1 VLIEGSHL
9 GEHLLRLPLWKLVR
23 DTWRRPTSDTPNL
36 LNGKILIVT
45 SRIPEESIS
54 TCISSCH
61 PSQEEKKMTRMS
73 YQIPSMRYNDLLLV
87 VIEGKHSTL
96 DLIYVH

>member
-1 VLIEGSHL
+1 M
-9 GEHLLRLPLWKLVR
+9 
-23 DTWRRPTSDTPNL
+23 
-36 LNGKILIVT
+36 

-54 TCISSCH
+54 TCL
-61 PSQEEKKMTRMS
+61 SQVEKKMTRMS

-87 VIEGKHSTL
+87 VIEAKHSAL